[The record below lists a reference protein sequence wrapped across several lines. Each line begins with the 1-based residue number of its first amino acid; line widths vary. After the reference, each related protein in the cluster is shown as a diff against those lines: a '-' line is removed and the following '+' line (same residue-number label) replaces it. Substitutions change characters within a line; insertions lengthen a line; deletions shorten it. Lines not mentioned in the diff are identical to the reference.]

1 MRRLLNLKCV
11 LFLAFYVFVEPEKSN
26 SNKRKTLKPQCKNIN
41 CEICQRSCAVVGSA
55 ILKTSSFVGLVW
67 KTRRPVSSCYVTI
80 VGVSQAI
87 REQKYY
93 HSEG

>member
-41 CEICQRSCAVVGSA
+41 CEICQRSRSCAVVGSA

-80 VGVSQAI
+80 VGVSQA
-87 REQKYY
+87 
-93 HSEG
+93 SNP